1 MILGR
6 MLTVG
11 QERYSAARFF
21 GGSSKL
27 SRGANL
33 TGATDGKQITFSVFY
48 YTGPSSSTSQT
59 NTFVANQTTGV
70 GDVPGFRITAGG
82 ASGASGLPQMQAYGA
97 SSYAAWFHGT
107 TTTMSAGGNWYHILM
122 SFDSSNTG
130 KRHIYISD
138 VEQTLLVADYNNVN
152 VDWTTGDFGIGCVPT
167 GSFGNNINGRMLD
180 LWVDDTYL
188 DISSVA
194 VRRKFI
200 NAAGKPG
207 ILGASGQVPT
217 GSPPLLYMRDFED
230 FSTGRNRGT
239 GGDFT
244 VTGSVSEEDGPW

>member
-27 SRGANL
+27 SRGSDL
-33 TGATDGKQITFSVFY
+33 TGAVDGKQITVSVFY
-48 YTGPSSSTSQT
+48 YPGPT
-59 NTFVANQTTGV
+59 NSLTVNNTIVANKTGGV
-70 GDVPGFRITAGG
+70 DAFPGFRVTPG
-82 ASGASGLPQMQAYGA
+82 AYSGASGNPMMQAYGA
-97 SSYAAWFHGT
+97 SSYAAWVHGT
-107 TTTMSAGGNWYHILM
+107 TTTMSAGNWYHILM
-122 SFDSSNTG
+122 SFDASNTS

-138 VEQTLLVADYNNVN
+138 VAQTLSVTDYNNVN

-188 DISSVA
+188 DITSTA

-200 NAAGKPG
+200 TAAGKPG

-230 FSTGRNRGT
+230 FSTGHNRGT